1 MTLPSARLNIPDA
14 WGASAHC
21 PICGACPLN
30 ILHPPQSPDEFACP
44 RCGAEFE
51 LEQNG
56 SRIWLNAL
64 PQDLH
69 KALGSQ
75 WVTID
80 EVKSE
85 VEKLKQQFEQPAKAP
100 VSEPALTVANLPPPV
115 STGNKPAAKPAASAA
130 KVPPPAPPPAP
141 DPELVAQAR
150 ELYSLGNTVDQIRVI
165 MGRTNRVSSKE
176 LDAIL
181 EEVTRLDRKKH
192 NRQNRNVIIA
202 VIISLLIL
210 SCCLAVAFSFKSF
223 QSNLHLGNQPA
234 GQSAAPT
241 QGSILNPADLPDPLK
256 TLVPA
261 GMTVVSVPTP
271 LVIQGSV
278 NDSAHYQCPE
288 NAIQAARLFGG
299 STENWSFKQGWMLI
313 SKTPVTL
320 HVPAN
325 MSAGYIVFSPDM
337 EMKSV
342 NGPVTIQN
350 IYMVIISCA

>member
-14 WGASAHC
+14 WGANAHC

-30 ILHPPQSPDEFACP
+30 ILHPPQKPDAFACP

-51 LEQNG
+51 VEQNG

-69 KALGSQ
+69 KALTAH

-85 VEKLKQQFEQPAKAP
+85 VEKLKQQFERPAKAQVP
-100 VSEPALTVANLPPPV
+100 EPALTEANLP
-115 STGNKPAAKPAASAA
+115 SQDSKGNKPTAKPAASAA
-130 KVPPPAPPPAP
+130 QVSPPALPPAP
-141 DPELVAQAR
+141 DPEMVAQAR
-150 ELYSLGNTVDQIRVI
+150 ELYSLGNTVDQIRAI
-165 MGRTNRVSSKE
+165 LGRTKGVGSKE

-181 EEVTRLDRKKH
+181 EEVTRLDRKNH
-192 NRQNRNVIIA
+192 NRQSRNVIIA
-202 VIISLLIL
+202 VILSLLIL
-210 SCCLAVAFSFKSF
+210 SCCLAVAFSFKSI
-223 QSNLHLGNQPA
+223 QSNLHLDNQP
-234 GQSAAPT
+234 GSQSGVPT
-241 QGSILNPADLPDPLK
+241 QGSLLNPADLPDPLK

-271 LVIQGSV
+271 VVIQGSV

-325 MSAGYIVFSPDM
+325 MSAGYIVFSPGM